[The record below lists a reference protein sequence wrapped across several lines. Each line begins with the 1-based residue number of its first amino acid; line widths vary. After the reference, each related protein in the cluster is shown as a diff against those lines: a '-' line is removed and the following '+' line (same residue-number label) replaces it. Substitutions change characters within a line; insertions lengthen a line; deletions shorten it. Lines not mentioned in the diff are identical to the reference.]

1 MRTRSMRKAMQRHGL
16 TTGPVSCRHLLRQFQ
31 PVPSDS
37 LKELLIKMGP
47 FEPATDAFLFDNN
60 EFVITDEQVEQI
72 RQRYRT
78 AIDFVL
84 SLTAPSPES
93 PLQLVKDVLNGLSVD
108 IPVIGRVGLP
118 DVIINAV
125 LGMSGV
131 NWPAF

>member
-37 LKELLIKMGP
+37 LKELLIKLGP

-60 EFVITDEQVEQI
+60 EFLFTDEQVEQI
-72 RQRYRT
+72 RQRYRG
-78 AIDFVL
+78 AIDLVL
-84 SLTAPSPES
+84 GTLIGS
-93 PLQLVKDVLNGLSVD
+93 PLQLVRDALEALSVD

-118 DVIINAV
+118 VVVIDAV
-125 LGMSGV
+125 ITD
-131 NWPAF
+131 